1 MLLFFRLLIFTTAL
15 HCHAYHF
22 GMGIFDITGP
32 AADVNMMGYAK
43 ITQTVSGIHLRLY
56 SRAYIIQ
63 ENRQTRPILF
73 INLDLGMTS
82 QLLKTEVVNRL
93 KSEFGDAFDET
104 NVLLSSTHTH
114 SGPGGYFQYFLYDI
128 TSLGFVRHNFEVMI
142 TGIVQSVRMAWEN
155 RVDGKILIARG
166 ILTNASIN
174 RSPASYEMNPADE
187 RDRYSANV
195 DQEMTLLKFVHSNG
209 TAIGMINWFP
219 VHAVSM
225 NNTNTLISSDN
236 KGLAAILFEKR
247 MNSNGRLLGKGPFV
261 AAFAQANEGDV
272 SPNIAGPRC
281 IDTGLPCESVHTTCE
296 GRAEKCIAFG
306 PGRDMFESTRIIAQR
321 QMNKAWEL
329 FDAATEELTGP
340 ISFIHQ
346 YVDMTAIPVSY
357 KHFQGTTCKPAMGYS
372 FAAGTMDGPGDF
384 DFTQG
389 SKSGTPFWNFI
400 RDLLKE
406 PSKELSDCHS
416 PKPILLATG
425 ELNLP
430 VPWQPH
436 EVETQILRVGNLL
449 IVALPG
455 EFTTMSGRR
464 VREAVQE
471 VVRHR
476 KKQRNK
482 ASNPFYV
489 ALAGLSNT
497 YTSYIATPEEY
508 QLQRYEGAS
517 TIYGPLT
524 LPAYVNQFRKL
535 ADALVQPQSIVHA
548 EFVSACP
555 RNDVRQN
562 DTFLTVEY
570 FDETSCEWSVR
581 FTDSDWETKFIWTRN
596 GAINFLL
603 GESTAIIEWQLT
615 SLDGICVPGKY
626 RIRHFGKAK
635 PLFSSKLQS
644 FEGSTKAFRITCGK

>member
-1 MLLFFRLLIFTTAL
+1 
-15 HCHAYHF
+15 
-22 GMGIFDITGP
+22 MGIFDITGP

-321 QMNKAWEL
+321 QMNKAWGSAVFRFLWQWVIIFLPLQQNSLTISVSLKEL

-406 PSKELSDCHS
+406 PSKEFSDCHS

-425 ELNLP
+425 EEIIGKSQVSRSQWDFVIP
-430 VPWQPH
+430 VH
-436 EVETQILRVGNLL
+436 RDSDYRGFLVF
-449 IVALPG
+449 VAAKLY
-455 EFTTMSGRR
+455 R
-464 VREAVQE
+464 AV
-471 VVRHR
+471 
-476 KKQRNK
+476 
-482 ASNPFYV
+482 
-489 ALAGLSNT
+489 
-497 YTSYIATPEEY
+497 
-508 QLQRYEGAS
+508 
-517 TIYGPLT
+517 
-524 LPAYVNQFRKL
+524 FRKMPTESL
-535 ADALVQPQSIVHA
+535 HRGIIAHAWTLSITAGDGFRSTSSLMASVKLSYYGSPQGSRNVH
-548 EFVSACP
+548 
-555 RNDVRQN
+555 
-562 DTFLTVEY
+562 
-570 FDETSCEWSVR
+570 
-581 FTDSDWETKFIWTRN
+581 
-596 GAINFLL
+596 LL
-603 GESTAIIEWQLT
+603 
-615 SLDGICVPGKY
+615 
-626 RIRHFGKAK
+626 R
-635 PLFSSKLQS
+635 
-644 FEGSTKAFRITCGK
+644 